1 MSTSKISHTDGG
13 RPKLACSFCQNH
25 AAADRSS
32 LVLQRLCE
40 MKAGCIST
48 ESEIEIVFKREI
60 SLSYFAV
67 SGGLRAE
74 YGMFFVSILKRF
86 VIGFVSRKRAKA
98 AVAGLK
104 SSNFPLIYCVLL
116 NQKRTKNSRIHSA
129 FSLHC
134 NVNSCVIAIE
144 IRGEFV
150 AGEYFVSV
158 NFLDSKYFLIT
169 FDPLISIFH
178 DEIVWVPAAFDM
190 PFIGLKSLFFC
201 ESESSVNDIS
211 LAKTFSIT
219 PFSSENGHE
228 TSSIHSAAAGQVRL
242 RLQIIQSCSPAW
254 RCLDRI
260 RETPGPTPVI
270 HTISLLSQW
279 QESCIFP
286 GLDAASLR
294 RLTKPLRVF
303 PRRRLSRGACRP
315 PSIPPAFA
323 AFERVHA
330 CAWVG
335 SAP

>member
-1 MSTSKISHTDGG
+1 MNTSKISHTDGG
-13 RPKLACSFCQNH
+13 RPKLASYFCQNH

-48 ESEIEIVFKREI
+48 QSGMEIVFKREI

-67 SGGLRAE
+67 NAGPRVE

-86 VIGFVSRKRAKA
+86 VIDFVSRKRAKA

-116 NQKRTKNSRIHSA
+116 SQKRTKNSRIHSA
-129 FSLHC
+129 FSDHC

-144 IRGEFV
+144 IRGDFV

-158 NFLDSKYFLIT
+158 NFPDSKYFLIT
-169 FDPLISIFH
+169 FDPLVSIFH
-178 DEIVWVPAAFDM
+178 DEIVWVSAAFHM
-190 PFIGLKSLFFC
+190 SFIGLKSLLPC
-201 ESESSVNDIS
+201 ESESSFNDIS
-211 LAKTFSIT
+211 LAKTFWIT
-219 PFSSENGHE
+219 PFPSENGHE
-228 TSSIHSAAAGQVRL
+228 ASSIHSAAAGQVRQWL
-242 RLQIIQSCSPAW
+242 EIIQSCSSAW
-254 RCLDRI
+254 RCPDRAW
-260 RETPGPTPVI
+260 ETPNLTPVN
-270 HTISLLSQW
+270 HTISLLSQR

-330 CAWVG
+330 CARVG